1 MKMSK
6 VEINKE
12 QALENFVEMIKN
24 SWTYARLTDSET
36 KRLLEMFGDLRTKQ
50 ALKGTYYHRWEVLQA
65 IYSSYLLALDYKPM
79 GWRGE

>member
-1 MKMSK
+1 MSK

-36 KRLLEMFGDLRTKQ
+36 KRLLEMLNDIRIKQ
-50 ALKGTYYHRWEVLQA
+50 ALKGTYNHRWEILQA
-65 IYSSYLLALDYKPM
+65 IYCSYLSALDYKPI
-79 GWRGE
+79 GWRGD